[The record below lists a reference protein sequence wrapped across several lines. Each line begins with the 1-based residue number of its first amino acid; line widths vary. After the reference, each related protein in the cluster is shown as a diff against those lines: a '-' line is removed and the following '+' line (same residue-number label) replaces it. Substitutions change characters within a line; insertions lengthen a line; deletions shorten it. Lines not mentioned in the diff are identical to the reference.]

1 MSRETIRKILFTLQ
15 VLLGVSSAIAA
26 IWSYV
31 LPFNP
36 DEIISLIDFILA
48 ILLPAITG
56 VTLAV
61 SGGRKLYAE
70 FK

>member
-1 MSRETIRKILFTLQ
+1 MSQELIRKILFTLQ
-15 VLLGVSSAIAA
+15 VLLGVSSTIAA

-36 DEIISLIDFILA
+36 DEIISLIDFIIA
-48 ILLPAITG
+48 ILLPAVAG

-61 SGGRKLYAE
+61 SGGRRLYAE
-70 FK
+70 YK

>member
-1 MSRETIRKILFTLQ
+1 MSQELIRKILFTLQ

-31 LPFNP
+31 LPFDP
-36 DEIISLIDFILA
+36 DEVINLIDFIIA
-48 ILLPAITG
+48 ILLPAVAG

-61 SGGRKLYAE
+61 SSGRRLYAE
-70 FK
+70 YK